1 MIFLLTTAFAHTFAT
16 KKDMDGRIVA
26 ALCGAASAAI
36 VEMTND
42 RRVCA
47 PKITQKRMIYTPF
60 LLNITNRKWR
70 VLIF

>member
-42 RRVCA
+42 RRLCA
-47 PKITQKRMIYTPF
+47 R
-60 LLNITNRKWR
+60 
-70 VLIF
+70 

>member
-1 MIFLLTTAFAHTFAT
+1 MILLLTTAFTHTFAT

-42 RRVCA
+42 RRPYV
-47 PKITQKRMIYTPF
+47 R
-60 LLNITNRKWR
+60 
-70 VLIF
+70 